1 MIYNNSNLVNTEFE
15 KVNFRG
21 NNRTLDDPCAIQQ
34 RDGDNGKKLKYMTT
48 TFRELIE
55 AKDNLNFFG
64 MTMKD
69 QLFVPSEKV
78 DKYSEILN
86 GKSGNLLTQCN
97 TRNGFGQL
105 PFPTMP
111 SKYQLSRGDVQI
123 EDSIRNL
130 TEVNKNSCNPRED
143 DFYSRYFYIF
153 DDKQG
158 IDTPNALKSVETDD
172 FGKRGGVDTRFRS
185 LGADVYKKPRD
196 LI

>member
-15 KVNFRG
+15 EVNFRE

-34 RDGDNGKKLKYMTT
+34 RDGDNGKKLKYMTS

-55 AKDNLNFFG
+55 AKDNLNYFG
-64 MTMKD
+64 MTMRD

-78 DKYSEILN
+78 DKYSEMLN

-123 EDSIRNL
+123 EDSMKNL
-130 TEVNKNSCNPRED
+130 IEVNKNSCNPRDD

-158 IDTPNALKSVETDD
+158 IDTPDALKSVEIDD
-172 FGKRGGVDTRFRS
+172 FGKRGGINTRFTS
-185 LGADVYKKPRD
+185 LGAGVYKKPRD

>member
-15 KVNFRG
+15 KVNFRE

-34 RDGDNGKKLKYMTT
+34 RDGDNGKKLKYMTS

-55 AKDNLNFFG
+55 AKDNLNYFG
-64 MTMKD
+64 MTMRD

-78 DKYSEILN
+78 DKYSEMLN

-123 EDSIRNL
+123 EDSMKNL
-130 TEVNKNSCNPRED
+130 IEVNKNSCNPRDD

-158 IDTPNALKSVETDD
+158 IDTPDALKSVEIDD
-172 FGKRGGVDTRFRS
+172 FGKRGGINTRFTS
-185 LGADVYKKPRD
+185 LGAGVYKKPRD

>member
-15 KVNFRG
+15 KVNFRE

-48 TFRELIE
+48 TFRELVE

-69 QLFVPSEKV
+69 QLFVPSEQV
-78 DKYSEILN
+78 DKYSEMLN
-86 GKSGNLLTQCN
+86 GKGGNLLTQCN
-97 TRNGFGQL
+97 TKNGFGQL

-123 EDSIRNL
+123 EDSMRNL
-130 TEVNKNSCNPRED
+130 TEVNKNSCNPRD
-143 DFYSRYFYIF
+143 TLYYNRYFYIF

-158 IDTPNALKSVETDD
+158 IDTPNALKSVEPDNFT
-172 FGKRGGVDTRFRS
+172 RGGVDTRFRS
-185 LGADVYKKPRD
+185 LGSDVYKKPRD